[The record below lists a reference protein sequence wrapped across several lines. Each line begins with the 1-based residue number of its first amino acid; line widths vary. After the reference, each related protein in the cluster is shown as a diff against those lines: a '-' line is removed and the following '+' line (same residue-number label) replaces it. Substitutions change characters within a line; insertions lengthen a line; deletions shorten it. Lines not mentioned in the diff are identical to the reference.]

1 MIIGLTLFYGQF
13 IANGI
18 YDNFI
23 RGIPELVETTSA
35 FSIIIVTSGVIILA
49 TGKKLSLTRN
59 NVQI

>member
-35 FSIIIVTSGVIILA
+35 FSIIIVTIGVIILA
-49 TGKKLSLTRN
+49 TGKKLSLT
-59 NVQI
+59 